1 MIFSIDHFVLTVRS
15 VEETCRFY
23 ERVLGLE
30 CVSEPGKPTALKFGD
45 QKINVHEIGH
55 TFEPKAAVPTLGAG
69 DFCLITVFPIDEV
82 QRRLKECGV
91 TIELGPIQR
100 TGAQGEMMS
109 IYFRDPDGNLVEV
122 SRYNGEDS
130 QKTPLRQ
137 SQSENR

>member
-1 MIFSIDHFVLTVRS
+1 MIFAIDHFVLTVRS

-30 CVSEPGKPTALKFGD
+30 CVCEPGKPTALKFGD

-55 TFEPKAAVPTLGAG
+55 AFEPKAAQPTPGAG

-82 QRRLKECGV
+82 QRRLKNCGVRIECGPV
-91 TIELGPIQR
+91 ER
-100 TGAQGEMMS
+100 TGAQGAMTS

-122 SRYNGEDS
+122 SRYKGDV
-130 QKTPLRQ
+130 PR
-137 SQSENR
+137 